1 MKSEE
6 EARTQYA
13 ELVSALEEIGVIWIV
28 VEVEEFIA
36 RGKTVLF
43 RELSEE
49 DAVLYESRL
58 QQESRGGLPVG
69 RARADEP
76 IGVPYSAY
84 EQLSLLVAA
93 AERVVIISEYSIAK
107 ISSFAAGLGI
117 NAIRLESPVD
127 PYATSAAAS
136 EVRSI
141 SLTPPSLVGERLS
154 ILHNVLYGEVLG

>member
-1 MKSEE
+1 VKSEE
-6 EARTQYA
+6 EARIQYT
-13 ELVSALEEIGVIWIV
+13 ELASALEQVDASWIV
-28 VEVEEFIA
+28 VEVEELIA

-58 QQESRGGLPVG
+58 QQESLIGLPIG
-69 RARADEP
+69 RARADDS

-93 AERVVIISEYSIAK
+93 AERVIMISEYSIAN
-107 ISSFAAGLGI
+107 ISSFAARLGI
-117 NAIRLESPVD
+117 SAIRLESPVD

-136 EVRSI
+136 EMRSI
-141 SLTPPSLVGERLS
+141 PLAPPPLVGERLS
-154 ILHNVLYGEVLG
+154 ILHNVLYSEVLG